1 MHRVLAITVTGLIFI
16 LGAAQSANAGGYVA
30 LGMGSE
36 AELTGDF
43 ANNFNTDGASNGR
56 FAIGQRTGPIAVEA
70 SIFGTDLYGPA
81 GASHSTL
88 AVGVDLKYFVSLS
101 GPIEGY
107 GRAGLNKTWLAD
119 DEETTMPS
127 MSGRGYNFGA
137 GLQYSFRLLPLGEVA
152 VWLDYTHQTMNLFEE
167 SQSTSRSTLE
177 GAANLMTVGVSVGL

>member
-1 MHRVLAITVTGLIFI
+1 MHRVIAITGFVFV
-16 LGAAQSANAGGYVA
+16 LGAAQSAAAGGYVA
-30 LGMGSE
+30 LGIGSE

-43 ANNFNTDGASNGR
+43 ANDFNTDGASNGR

-70 SIFGTDLYGPA
+70 SIFGTDLYGPS
-81 GASHSTL
+81 GVQRSTV

-119 DEETTMPS
+119 AEETTMPS

-167 SQSTSRSTLE
+167 SESTSRSAME
-177 GAANLMTVGVSVGL
+177 GAANLMTVGVSVGF